1 MLKSLI
7 TKELQDLILKT
18 DYYGSEEQIE
28 NENIIAKVSKI
39 EPLDKETV
47 EEWYFR
53 IYYKISN
60 EFH

>member
-7 TKELQDLILKT
+7 TKEIQDLLLKT

-28 NENIIAKVSKI
+28 NENIIAKVSKV
-39 EPLDKETV
+39 EPLYKESI

-53 IYYKISN
+53 IYDTTN
-60 EFH
+60 

>member
-7 TKELQDLILKT
+7 TKEIQDLLLKT
-18 DYYGSEEQIE
+18 DYYGSKEQIE
-28 NENIIAKVSKI
+28 NENIIAEVSKV

-53 IYYKISN
+53 IYDTI
-60 EFH
+60 

>member
-28 NENIIAKVSKI
+28 NENIIAEVSKV

-53 IYYKISN
+53 IYDNI
-60 EFH
+60 